1 MAEDKM
7 ENGYELWLKCCD
19 NTKSGE
25 VKRFLEV
32 PYSRLKKIVCHPN
45 EKRIVRELFRTGRH

>member
-32 PYSRLKKIVCHPN
+32 PYSLFSF
-45 EKRIVRELFRTGRH
+45 EIVREGFDV

>member
-32 PYSRLKKIVCHPN
+32 PLIKRRSLD
-45 EKRIVRELFRTGRH
+45 EKVYGALDKTRTG

>member
-25 VKRFLEV
+25 VRRFLEV
-32 PYSRLKKIVCHPN
+32 PNRRFFKGDAVYFEFYPWDEDEQYN
-45 EKRIVRELFRTGRH
+45 TW

>member
-32 PYSRLKKIVCHPN
+32 PYTLRLVLDLSRLQYFHSDMKWSCLN
-45 EKRIVRELFRTGRH
+45 D